1 MIKAWLRENI
11 RKIIAKDIIWA
22 VYDSTINRIS
32 EYSVIQRNETLK
44 TRVKA
49 LVAKNGVLNGP
60 FSGMRYGN
68 RAHGSFLMPKL
79 LGTYEMEVHSIVND
93 VIQNP
98 PGIFIDV
105 GCAEGYYAVG
115 FALKCPDA
123 HVLAFDIAE
132 EARELTKE
140 LALANGVED
149 RVEIRSEFRAEKV
162 LPESLGN
169 SSFLLCDTDGAESEI
184 FQQETV
190 PLFKNCRI
198 LVETHDGYVAGVT
211 DKLLNFFRHT
221 HEALVID
228 SNCDYEIKSL
238 KYQTP
243 AFRETNRVLRGRF
256 FEEGRPFPQ
265 KWIYFTPK
273 GLS

>member
-1 MIKAWLRENI
+1 
-11 RKIIAKDIIWA
+11 
-22 VYDSTINRIS
+22 
-32 EYSVIQRNETLK
+32 
-44 TRVKA
+44 
-49 LVAKNGVLNGP
+49 
-60 FSGMRYGN
+60 
-68 RAHGSFLMPKL
+68 
-79 LGTYEMEVHSIVND
+79 
-93 VIQNP
+93 
-98 PGIFIDV
+98 
-105 GCAEGYYAVG
+105 
-115 FALKCPDA
+115 
-123 HVLAFDIAE
+123 
-132 EARELTKE
+132 
-140 LALANGVED
+140 VED

-162 LPESLGN
+162 MPEFLGN
-169 SSFLLCDTDGAESEI
+169 SSFLLCDTDGAESVI

-190 PLFKNCRI
+190 SLFKNCRI

-211 DKLLNFFRHT
+211 DKLLNIFRHT

-265 KWIYFTPK
+265 KWICFTPK

>member
-32 EYSVIQRNETLK
+32 EYSVIQKHETLK

-79 LGTYEMEVHSIVND
+79 LGTYEMEVHSIMND

-98 PGIFIDV
+98 PRIFIDV

-140 LALANGVED
+140 LALANGVEEVYLRQLASHFGIAD
-149 RVEIRSEFRAEKV
+149 RVNFVGFVDDRTEIWR
-162 LPESLGN
+162 
-169 SSFLLCDTDGAESEI
+169 
-184 FQQETV
+184 
-190 PLFKNCRI
+190 
-198 LVETHDGYVAGVT
+198 
-211 DKLLNFFRHT
+211 
-221 HEALVID
+221 
-228 SNCDYEIKSL
+228 
-238 KYQTP
+238 
-243 AFRETNRVLRGRF
+243 TNHIQVFPTRG
-256 FEEGRPFPQ
+256 EGGR
-265 KWIYFTPK
+265 W
-273 GLS
+273 S